1 IKTGVAIAG
10 KRRFTIPVHE
20 DELGIGRHN
29 NAHGDFGIKVESVNG
44 VPVVA
49 ERSTYFAYKGAWSGG
64 HDVVGATEPCGTW
77 YVAEGC
83 TRDGFETYLCLL
95 NPGGE
100 DATVNVYYYCADG
113 INEERKGVTIPRQ
126 SRFTIPVHEGEFGFG
141 RYNNAHGDFSIKV
154 ESPDG
159 VPIVVERS
167 MYFSYRPF
175 WTGGHDVLGA
185 AEPSDLWHFAEG
197 CTRDGFETYLCVEN
211 PDVKDTTINVYYYCA
226 DGKNEERKAIN
237 VAAQSRLTLPVHE
250 STFGIGRHN
259 NAHGDF
265 GIRVESTGNVPI
277 VAERSIYFSSP
288 WRTVDKASLAAAWG
302 WGEISRGNTSK
313 RCIALTFDIE
323 SSGGLANAILD
334 ILKQKGVHSTLFV
347 TGGFPGTYPGV
358 VQRMANEGHEI
369 GNHSVSHAM
378 FTRISAAQV
387 SSELA
392 GTDAA
397 MMQATGYST
406 KPYFRFPYG
415 DRNGALIRQVNAE
428 GYLSVYWTI
437 DPQEWRS
444 GASVEG
450 VHATVVSQACN
461 GAIVLMHDRAIT
473 AAALPGIIDDLR
485 ARGYKLVTLTEL
497 MYPGP

>member
-1 IKTGVAIAG
+1 
-10 KRRFTIPVHE
+10 
-20 DELGIGRHN
+20 
-29 NAHGDFGIKVESVNG
+29 
-44 VPVVA
+44 
-49 ERSTYFAYKGAWSGG
+49 
-64 HDVVGATEPCGTW
+64 
-77 YVAEGC
+77 
-83 TRDGFETYLCLL
+83 
-95 NPGGE
+95 
-100 DATVNVYYYCADG
+100 
-113 INEERKGVTIPRQ
+113 
-126 SRFTIPVHEGEFGFG
+126 
-141 RYNNAHGDFSIKV
+141 
-154 ESPDG
+154 
-159 VPIVVERS
+159 
-167 MYFSYRPF
+167 
-175 WTGGHDVLGA
+175 VLGA
-185 AEPSDLWHFAEG
+185 TEPSDLWHFAEG

-211 PDVKDTTINVYYYCA
+211 PDVEDTTINVYYYCA

-415 DRNGALIRQVNAE
+415 DRNGTLIRQVNAE